1 ASLENIPLLLE
12 QGADI
17 YAFDPVGANNF
28 AKVYPEG
35 KNKNGNITY
44 VTNIEQALEDAN
56 VCFIF
61 TEWGEVK
68 ALTPE
73 MYKKLMRTP
82 LVYDGR
88 NIYDVQAMQEIGIE
102 YHSIGRKATSRKRM
116 RESDNI
122 ELQASR

>member
-1 ASLENIPLLLE
+1 
-12 QGADI
+12 
-17 YAFDPVGANNF
+17 
-28 AKVYPEG
+28 
-35 KNKNGNITY
+35 
-44 VTNIEQALEDAN
+44 
-56 VCFIF
+56 
-61 TEWGEVK
+61 
-68 ALTPE
+68 
-73 MYKKLMRTP
+73 MYKKLMKTP